1 MDWSCIL
8 WCKIWLANFLRFNL
22 KIVLNCNFFFR
33 NTAFS
38 RVEKWVSMEELF
50 ELDCEWI
57 ENKGNIVLQQVLF
70 FFFFWAFGS
79 HWKMI
84 FFQSKNYSGRVSNHW
99 KIIRIDFSIISY
111 WKIALF
117 IFNDFSSRMGK
128 KCQTFFRS
136 KSYFKF

>member
-8 WCKIWLANFLRFNL
+8 WYKIWLANFLRFNL

-70 FFFFWAFGS
+70 FFFFERLGVIEKWF
-79 HWKMI
+79 

>member
-8 WCKIWLANFLRFNL
+8 WYKIWLANFLRFNL
-22 KIVLNCNFFFR
+22 KIVLNCNFFFK

-50 ELDCEWI
+50 ELNCEWI

-84 FFQSKNYSGRVSNHW
+84 FFSVEKLFRSSFQSLKNYSDRFFNNFVLKNSTLHFQWFFIEDGEKMSN
-99 KIIRIDFSIISY
+99 IFS
-111 WKIALF
+111 F
-117 IFNDFSSRMGK
+117 
-128 KCQTFFRS
+128 
-136 KSYFKF
+136 

>member
-1 MDWSCIL
+1 MIG
-8 WCKIWLANFLRFNL
+8 KFFEVQF
-22 KIVLNCNFFFR
+22 KNCFKLQFFFR
-33 NTAFS
+33 NTFS

-57 ENKGNIVLQQVLF
+57 ENKGNIVLQQVLFF

>member
-8 WCKIWLANFLRFNL
+8 WYKIWLANFLRFNL
-22 KIVLNCNFFFR
+22 KIVLNCNFFFFR

-70 FFFFWAFGS
+70 FFFLSVWESLKNDFFS
-79 HWKMI
+79 VEKL
-84 FFQSKNYSGRVSNHW
+84 FRSSFQSLKNYSDRFFNNFVLKNSTLHFQWFFIEDGEKMSN
-99 KIIRIDFSIISY
+99 IFS
-111 WKIALF
+111 F
-117 IFNDFSSRMGK
+117 
-128 KCQTFFRS
+128 
-136 KSYFKF
+136 

>member
-8 WCKIWLANFLRFNL
+8 WYKIWLANFLRFNL

-70 FFFFWAFGS
+70 FFFFLSVWESLKNDFFS
-79 HWKMI
+79 VEKL
-84 FFQSKNYSGRVSNHW
+84 FRSSFQSLKNYSDRFFNNFVLKNSTLHFQWFFIEDGEKMSN
-99 KIIRIDFSIISY
+99 IFS
-111 WKIALF
+111 F
-117 IFNDFSSRMGK
+117 
-128 KCQTFFRS
+128 
-136 KSYFKF
+136 